1 MQLGKDSCACGH
13 PVEQHDGGRG
23 GPCGFCACAS
33 GEPPTAF
40 QVGVIH
46 AMHELTVTMVRLV
59 KESQAARG
67 QGGPGA
73 SG

>member
-1 MQLGKDSCACGH
+1 MQLGTDSCACG
-13 PVEQHDGGRG
+13 PPIDNHDGGRG
-23 GPCGFCACAS
+23 GPCTGCACAA

-59 KESQAARG
+59 KEIQAVRG
-67 QGGPGA
+67 GGGTPT
-73 SG
+73 

>member
-1 MQLGKDSCACGH
+1 MMQLGKDSCACGH
-13 PVEQHDGGRG
+13 PIDNHDGGRG
-23 GPCGFCACAS
+23 GPCNVCACAA

-59 KESQAARG
+59 KEIQAIK
-67 QGGPGA
+67 GGGTPT
-73 SG
+73 

>member
-13 PVEQHDGGRG
+13 PIDLHDGGRG
-23 GPCGFCACAS
+23 GPCNTCACAA

-46 AMHELTVTMVRLV
+46 AMHELAEAMTRLTR
-59 KESQAARG
+59 EM
-67 QGGPGA
+67 QGKGP
-73 SG
+73 

>member
-13 PVEQHDGGRG
+13 PIDLHDGGRG
-23 GPCGFCACAS
+23 GPCNTCACAA

-46 AMHELTVTMVRLV
+46 AMDELATAMARLT
-59 KESQAARG
+59 KEMQGKG
-67 QGGPGA
+67 Q
-73 SG
+73 

>member
-13 PVEQHDGGRG
+13 PIDAHDGGRG
-23 GPCGFCACAS
+23 GPCNTCACAA

-59 KESQAARG
+59 KEIQAARG
-67 QGGPGA
+67 AGGTL
-73 SG
+73 S